1 MGSLAL
7 RTLTIAATVGVTVLP
22 GLAVRAEANNSGW
35 TEIPTRIS
43 GVTMRFKK
51 TGCQNGICTIEVAS
65 NVPGDTP
72 YTENINCDKQQIQ
85 TISGGKPGPWLRV
98 DRGSVD
104 EVKFHKICHQ
114 H

>member
-1 MGSLAL
+1 MGSRWLAAL
-7 RTLTIAATVGVTVLP
+7 IMAASAAAAALP
-22 GLAVRAEANNSGW
+22 PTAVRAEANNSGW